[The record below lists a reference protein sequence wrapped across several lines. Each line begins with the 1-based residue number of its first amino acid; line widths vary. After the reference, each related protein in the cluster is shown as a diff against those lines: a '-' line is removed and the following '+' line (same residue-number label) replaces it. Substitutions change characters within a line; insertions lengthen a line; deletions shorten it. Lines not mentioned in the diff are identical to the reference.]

1 MDEFTNINDEMS
13 FSKKDFKTIE
23 SKKNGDKQNMKSLK
37 S

>member
-13 FSKKDFKTIE
+13 FSKKDFKTNE
-23 SKKNGDKQNMKSLK
+23 SKRTGDKQNMKSLK